1 MRSGIWLA
9 LLVALGVGLTIG
21 GRVTLAEPATSR
33 EFYDHNYA
41 ATVGGQQGA
50 EKGNA
55 PHARAATEREPVE
68 SLDVRAGKV
77 NGSANQGKRRRL
89 SVSVYVNSKDSA
101 HFNRTLDEILRLHDT
116 KTVRIT
122 NVSHIGDYR
131 AITDDTQRKLGARDI
146 AVSQVDVPPKD
157 FGITLSPAWC
167 VQTREGIHI
176 VEGASSITSFIDAWG
191 DFKPRADEKV
201 TPDEKLAGF

>member
-1 MRSGIWLA
+1 MRSGTLFA
-9 LLVALGVGLTIG
+9 PLVAILVGITSG
-21 GRVTLAEPATSR
+21 AQETLAEPEANR

-41 ATVGGQQGA
+41 ATVGGQQGP
-50 EKGNA
+50 EKVKA
-55 PHARAATEREPVE
+55 PRERAATKGKAAE
-68 SLDVRAGKV
+68 SLSSRTSKIKGTTDQA
-77 NGSANQGKRRRL
+77 KRRRL
-89 SVSVYVNSKDSA
+89 SISVYVNSKDLA

-122 NVSHIGDYR
+122 DVSHIGDYR
-131 AITDDTQRKLGARDI
+131 AITDDAQKKLRARDI
-146 AVSQVDVPPKD
+146 AVSQVDVPPKE

-201 TPDEKLAGF
+201 TPNEKLAGF